1 MSTDAPVKVSLLGPI
16 EVTVAGQPLGLGGPG
31 RRALIAALALNV
43 GTVVGV
49 SQLLEAIWDDRPPVT
64 ATTKL
69 QGHVC
74 ALRQGLGRLGGSRA
88 ARVVRTRRPGY
99 VLCAPDA
106 ATDLAAFDDLVQ
118 QARSTPLPSGAARR
132 AAALEQALRLW
143 RGDAC
148 TDVPSP
154 WVAAVAASLDE
165 RRRRATED
173 LAEARLALGDHDA
186 VIDAMQSL
194 VRLTPYRER
203 AWEHLISAHLGR
215 GDLASALAV
224 HEQLCRILAGDLGA
238 APGVRISRLIGA
250 IRQSR
255 ADSTSL
261 AER

>member
-1 MSTDAPVKVSLLGPI
+1 MSNNALVRVSVLGPI
-16 EVTVAGQPLGLGGPG
+16 EVTVAGQPLELGGQG
-31 RRALIAALALNV
+31 RRALIATLALNV

-49 SQLLEAIWDDRPPVT
+49 PQLLKAIWDDDPPAT

-74 ALRQGLGRLGGSRA
+74 ALRQGLSRLGGPKA

-99 VLCAPDA
+99 VLCAPEA
-106 ATDLAAFDDLVQ
+106 STDLADFEDLVQ
-118 QARSTPLPSGAARR
+118 RARNSTLPAGAAQR
-132 AAALEQALRLW
+132 AATLEQALLLW

-148 TDVPSP
+148 TDVSSP

-165 RRRRATED
+165 RQRRATED
-173 LAEARLALGDHDA
+173 LAEARLALGEHDS

-194 VRLTPYRER
+194 VRLAPYRER

-224 HEQLCRILAGDLGA
+224 HEKLCRILAGDLGA
-238 APGVRISRLIGA
+238 APGVRISRLIGS
-250 IRQSR
+250 IRESG
-255 ADSTSL
+255 ADSASL
-261 AER
+261 ADR

>member
-1 MSTDAPVKVSLLGPI
+1 MSTAGLVQVSVLGPI
-16 EVTVAGQPLGLGGPG
+16 EVTVAGQPLALGGPG
-31 RRALIAALALNV
+31 RRALIATLALDV

-49 SQLLEAIWDDRPPVT
+49 PRLLEAIWGDDPPAT

-74 ALRQGLGRLGGSRA
+74 ALRQGLVRLGGPRA

-106 ATDLAAFDDLVQ
+106 TTDLDAFENLVR
-118 QARSTPLPSGAARR
+118 QARNSPLPSGAARR
-132 AAALEQALRLW
+132 AAALEQALLLW

-148 TDVPSP
+148 TDLSSP

-173 LAEARLALGDHDA
+173 LAEARLALGEHDA

-194 VRLTPYRER
+194 VQLTPYRER
-203 AWEHLISAHLGR
+203 AWEHLISAHLER
-215 GDLASALAV
+215 GDFASALAV
-224 HEQLCRILAGDLGA
+224 HDQLCRILAGDLGT

-250 IRQSR
+250 IRRPR